1 MTTSN
6 LKIVALIAMFIDHVG
21 QFIPNTP
28 EWFHWIGRIA
38 APVFIYALII
48 GYQYTSNRKKY
59 IIRLYLCT
67 LGMALLNF
75 TINIVFN
82 YTQIYITNNFFA
94 PLFLILMFIYVFEK
108 KQIKYVALLVAWQ
121 ILALLL
127 SMLLSEIAEWSF
139 ISDAGAIYQFFGSV
153 FGSILFVEG
162 GPLFVFFGLLL
173 YLTRMKKIG
182 IIIVYSL
189 FSIFCYIA
197 YFKWGQSPDF
207 FTVYFYSFAG
217 YQWIMIIALPLI
229 LLYNG
234 KKGIGMKYLFYVF
247 YPVHIL
253 LLYFIGI
260 YLFEAG

>member
-1 MTTSN
+1 MVSLDRQN
-6 LKIVALIAMFIDHVG
+6 CS
-21 QFIPNTP
+21 
-28 EWFHWIGRIA
+28 
-38 APVFIYALII
+38 PVFIYALII

-75 TINIVFN
+75 TINIAFN
-82 YTQIYITNNFFA
+82 YTQMYITNDFFLS
-94 PLFLILMFIYVFEK
+94 LFLIYILIYFFQKRQV
-108 KQIKYVALLVAWQ
+108 KYVALLIVWQ

-127 SMLLSEIAEWSF
+127 CMLLSEIPEWGF
-139 ISDAGAIYQFFGSV
+139 ISDAPAIYQFFGSV

-173 YLTRMKKIG
+173 YLTRRKKIG
-182 IIIVYSL
+182 IIIVYSM
-189 FSIFCYIA
+189 FSIFCYIS
-197 YFKWGQSPDF
+197 YIKWGQRPDF
-207 FTVYFYSFAG
+207 FTVYLYEFAG

-229 LLYNG
+229 PLYNG

-253 LLYFIGI
+253 ILYFVGI
-260 YLFEAG
+260 YLDRKSVV